1 MCLIKASGLSLAA
14 ILVRW
19 GSWRWQMGTYRTKIC
34 NTPLACPWLR
44 IVLPLRSHIRRC
56 VFLQHDYFIIW
67 QITTVQD
74 LQHFAGVRVCTE
86 YTVGR
91 YLSQR
96 VCGPYYHRVEDYC
109 RRRWGLDGSG
119 HDGRASGSR
128 CTRGH
133 YSGHRRRAGGVSD
146 LHFLLLRRRRRI
158 QSEPARNLGA

>member
-1 MCLIKASGLSLAA
+1 MGIME
-14 ILVRW
+14 
-19 GSWRWQMGTYRTKIC
+19 MGTSDKNLYY
-34 NTPLACPWLR
+34 NTLACPWLR
-44 IVLPLRSHIRRC
+44 IPLRSYTEVR
-56 VFLQHDYFIIW
+56 FLQHDYFIIW

-74 LQHFAGVRVCTE
+74 LKHFAAVRVCTE